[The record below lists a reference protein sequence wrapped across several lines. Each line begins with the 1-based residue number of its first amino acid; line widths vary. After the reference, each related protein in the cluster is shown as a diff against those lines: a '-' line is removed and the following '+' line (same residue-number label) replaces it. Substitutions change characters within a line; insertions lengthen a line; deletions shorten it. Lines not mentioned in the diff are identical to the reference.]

1 MATPM
6 KFRLLVLLVI
16 LGLMLITAGC
26 GPTKRSAPIR
36 DYSPAPQVTTEA
48 KKSKT
53 STSPTAVKSKKKTT
67 QREVK
72 IRHGEY
78 RVKPGDTLYSI
89 SMQFGVDHNDLARL
103 NKIDDQNVIN
113 VGQILQIPRGS
124 NKPSPEVSRVTP
136 KSTGQSSGPVGS
148 WRWPVNGA
156 LNYRYMEKVSERGKG
171 IGIKVSKETP
181 VFSAAPGK
189 VVYSGT
195 GLRGYGKLLIVKH
208 NEDFLS
214 VYAHNSQL
222 LTSEG
227 QYIAQ
232 GQQIA
237 ISGGEGYSDVLHFEV
252 RLKGKPVD
260 PLKYLPKR

>member
-1 MATPM
+1 
-6 KFRLLVLLVI
+6 
-16 LGLMLITAGC
+16 
-26 GPTKRSAPIR
+26 
-36 DYSPAPQVTTEA
+36 
-48 KKSKT
+48 
-53 STSPTAVKSKKKTT
+53 
-67 QREVK
+67 
-72 IRHGEY
+72 
-78 RVKPGDTLYSI
+78 
-89 SMQFGVDHNDLARL
+89 
-103 NKIDDQNVIN
+103 
-113 VGQILQIPRGS
+113 
-124 NKPSPEVSRVTP
+124 
-136 KSTGQSSGPVGS
+136 
-148 WRWPVNGA
+148 
-156 LNYRYMEKVSERGKG
+156 
-171 IGIKVSKETP
+171 

>member
-1 MATPM
+1 
-6 KFRLLVLLVI
+6 
-16 LGLMLITAGC
+16 
-26 GPTKRSAPIR
+26 
-36 DYSPAPQVTTEA
+36 
-48 KKSKT
+48 
-53 STSPTAVKSKKKTT
+53 
-67 QREVK
+67 
-72 IRHGEY
+72 
-78 RVKPGDTLYSI
+78 
-89 SMQFGVDHNDLARL
+89 
-103 NKIDDQNVIN
+103 
-113 VGQILQIPRGS
+113 
-124 NKPSPEVSRVTP
+124 
-136 KSTGQSSGPVGS
+136 
-148 WRWPVNGA
+148 
-156 LNYRYMEKVSERGKG
+156 MEKVSERGKG